1 MSSIDPNRTTSSPE
15 LAMHTDHP
23 GRALDAI
30 VRIHLAKD
38 PPDLLERLMLATL
51 AIGATA
57 SLYTAAIP
65 EEDHELSAFSLLAC
79 DPGFALEHDLQGPLL
94 NHPWFRFAR
103 THTRPGTDH
112 QIPLHP
118 GADAEAIGLARRYGF
133 KSCLV
138 VPTAPGGDIE
148 RIEMLCLG
156 SQREDA
162 FEGNDARLVRTLARS
177 LASELHD
184 WLAGHLRQRLRE
196 TARLR
201 EWDVHLLALERQGLG
216 TKEISLRT
224 GMSIASVD
232 SRFQRINTRLNC
244 ANRKASARR
253 AAAYGLLEST

>member
-1 MSSIDPNRTTSSPE
+1 MSSIDPTRAIFIRE
-15 LAMHTDHP
+15 LATNTDHLA
-23 GRALDAI
+23 RALDAI

-38 PPDLLERLMLATL
+38 PPDLLERLMLATA

-57 SLYTAAIP
+57 GLYTAAIP
-65 EEDHELSAFSLLAC
+65 EEGGELSTFSLFAC
-79 DPGFALEHDLQGPLL
+79 EPGFALEHDTHGPLL
-94 NHPWFRFAR
+94 SHPWFRYAR
-103 THTRPGTDH
+103 THTSPGTDH
-112 QIPLHP
+112 HIPVHP
-118 GADAEAIGLARRYGF
+118 GADTQAIDVARRYGF

-138 VPTAPGGDIE
+138 VPTPPRVDHE

-162 FEGNDARLVRTLARS
+162 FEGDDARIVRTLARS
-177 LASELHD
+177 LATELHD
-184 WLAGHLRQRLRE
+184 WLTGHLRQRLRQA
-196 TARLR
+196 ARLH

-232 SRFQRINTRLNC
+232 SRFQRINTRMKC

>member
-1 MSSIDPNRTTSSPE
+1 MSSIDPNRGTSIRE
-15 LAMHTDHP
+15 LAMNTDHR
-23 GRALDAI
+23 GGALDAI

-57 SLYTAAIP
+57 SLYSAAIQ
-65 EEDHELSAFSLLAC
+65 EGGDERSSFSLFAC
-79 DPGFALEHDLQGPLL
+79 DPRFALEHDVQRPLL

-103 THTRPGTDH
+103 THTGPGTDH

-118 GADAEAIGLARRYGF
+118 GADAEAIELAQRYGF

-138 VPTAPGGDIE
+138 VPTPPGVDLE
-148 RIEMLCLG
+148 RTEMLCLG

-162 FEGNDARLVRTLARS
+162 FEADDARLIRTLARS
-177 LASELHD
+177 LAVELHD
-184 WLAGHLRQRLRE
+184 WLTGHLRQRLQE
-196 TARLR
+196 AARLR

-244 ANRKASARR
+244 ASRKASARR
-253 AAAYGLLEST
+253 ATAYGLLEST